1 MKFDHSMSIT
11 MCAKFNFAVTVNVN
25 RNGSGLPHP
34 LLVDLGFYV
43 ICFTFSLIHLLS
55 FQGFPSTANISA
67 PVSCTRYGTWAT
79 WLAPRGV
86 HSSFL
91 SPSTFY
97 DVCSSIVAYLTTIYQ
112 DLLNATEMIIY
123 SLCCISEGMIDPQG
137 YNSARRD
144 CLHLLCCFFQGR
156 IPGGLPIIVSGYW
169 QHEPIGSPLV
179 LPSWW
184 ECVSRWGCNYCW

>member
-123 SLCCISEGMIDPQG
+123 SLCCISEGMIQLTASYFSERKVRLFPHI
-137 YNSARRD
+137 SKRCRE
-144 CLHLLCCFFQGR
+144 
-156 IPGGLPIIVSGYW
+156 PSVSKGLT
-169 QHEPIGSPLV
+169 
-179 LPSWW
+179 
-184 ECVSRWGCNYCW
+184 CT